1 MEYNAQ
7 ASAGHRASGPFMTA
21 DRGFRA
27 CPFQVQAAG
36 RFSILNTLYA
46 LASIRVPFLDT
57 VFSLLTHLGSS
68 VTAVA
73 VPFIIFWCISK
84 RHGYFVFANILFGTA
99 VNQAAKFVCRVPRP
113 FVRDPEFAIVENAR
127 ADATGYSFPS
137 GHTSTVT
144 ALFGSLAMIWKNTAA
159 RIACILIIVLVGFS
173 RMYLGV
179 HYPTD
184 VLGGLV
190 CGLVLLILLRYV
202 FRKSRE
208 NPKLLPLLFGIGAAV
223 TLAAALV
230 IEFVPWQDADPS
242 NWRSAVR
249 NLNLIFGCML
259 AVAVCEPIERRHIQ
273 FDTRAVWWAQLLK
286 IVLGLAVIL
295 GLRTVISPV
304 ISAVFGDMG
313 IGSAI
318 LYFLMTSCAICVWPL
333 TFRWFSRLGRSG
345 K

>member
-1 MEYNAQ
+1 MVNGYKPKTLQEAIEIKSRT
-7 ASAGHRASGPFMTA
+7 SAVPY
-21 DRGFRA
+21 
-27 CPFQVQAAG
+27 AG
-36 RFSILNTLYA
+36 GTDVMVR
-46 LASIRVPFLDT
+46 RPEGVPFLFLNDIEEIKQIKDD
-57 VFSLLTHLGSS
+57 GEY
-68 VTAVA
+68 
-73 VPFIIFWCISK
+73 I
-84 RHGYFVFANILFGTA
+84 R
-99 VNQAAKFVCRVPRP
+99 
-113 FVRDPEFAIVENAR
+113 
-127 ADATGYSFPS
+127 
-137 GHTSTVT
+137 
-144 ALFGSLAMIWKNTAA
+144 
-159 RIACILIIVLVGFS
+159 
-173 RMYLGV
+173 
-179 HYPTD
+179 
-184 VLGGLV
+184 
-190 CGLVLLILLRYV
+190 
-202 FRKSRE
+202 
-208 NPKLLPLLFGIGAAV
+208 IGAAV

-230 IEFVPWQDADPS
+230 IEFVPWQDAGPA

-286 IVLGLAVIL
+286 IVLGLAVVL